1 MLTLVTYPPAF
12 DQPSASPFCVKA
24 MYLLNLSGLAWQR
37 QDTPDPRNW
46 PKGKLP
52 ALWVE
57 DEIIG
62 DSDNIRTWLEQNGT
76 EFDPS
81 LSDLD
86 KATSRAFIRMA
97 EEHMYFHILLDR
109 WGNDA
114 VWPVIR
120 DTFFTGIPSVV
131 RNFVTHRIRRSVLN
145 GMNSQGLGR
154 LTEQERMERV
164 EPDLQAIS
172 HRLWQGPFLFGAKP
186 TAADASVAPMLA
198 AMAATPGKTE
208 MSQRVA
214 TDEILTGYTA
224 RVAQAMG

>member
-24 MYLLNLSGLAWQR
+24 MYLLNLSGLPWQR
-37 QDTPDPRNW
+37 QDTADPRNW

-52 ALWVE
+52 ALWVK

-62 DSDNIRTWLEQNGT
+62 DSDNIRRWLEQKGS
-76 EFDPS
+76 EFDAG

-86 KATSRAFIRMA
+86 KATSRAFIRMV

-114 VWPVIR
+114 VWPSIR
-120 DTFFTGIPSVV
+120 DTYFASIPSVF
-131 RNFVTHRIRRSVLN
+131 RKFVTRRIRRGVLN

-154 LTEQERMERV
+154 LTGQERMARV
-164 EPDLQAIS
+164 EPDLQAIG
-172 HRLWQGPFLFGAKP
+172 HRLWHGPFLFGANP

-198 AMAATPGKTE
+198 AMAATPGHTE

-214 TDEILTGYTA
+214 TDEILTSYMA
-224 RVAQAMG
+224 RAAKAMG

>member
-46 PKGKLP
+46 PKDKLP

-164 EPDLQAIS
+164 EPDLQTIS